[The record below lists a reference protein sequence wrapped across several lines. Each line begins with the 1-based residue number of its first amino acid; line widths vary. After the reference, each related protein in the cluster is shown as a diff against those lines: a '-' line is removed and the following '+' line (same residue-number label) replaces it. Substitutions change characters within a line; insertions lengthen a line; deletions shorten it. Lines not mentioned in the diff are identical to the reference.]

1 MKTGFIQFLEI
12 FTNFQPTIFFFKVSV
27 IFLKIKTLPRANQ
40 QQCPH
45 FGTSQNN
52 ENHSTVYTTLL
63 QASCAAGLAAAA
75 AA

>member
-1 MKTGFIQFLEI
+1 M
-12 FTNFQPTIFFFKVSV
+12 

-52 ENHSTVYTTLL
+52 ENHSTVYTTIL